1 METVGKKKK
10 LTRKQRS
17 RRKFIVL
24 IIEGIVLLVVL
35 AGLFIWSKLNK
46 INQTEK
52 FTPEEV
58 NINIDEETQDIM
70 DDYTNIALFGLDN
83 LSTGNYKGG
92 NSDVIMIASINN
104 KTKDV
109 KLVSVYRDSY
119 IDIGDDNYSKATHAH
134 GKGGPKQAIGM
145 LNKNLDLNITQYV
158 AADFNA
164 IAEVVDELGGIEL
177 DVTSAEAEEAVIYIN
192 QLNEVL
198 GTNAKYIS
206 AGTQTLNG
214 VQATAY
220 CRLRYNVGGDDYKR
234 TERQRIVLSKLLEKA
249 KSAKLTTLNSI
260 IDKVLPDIN
269 TNFSSGEILEMAAN
283 VVKYNLIEN
292 QGWPFT
298 LTNMT
303 LDGHAIV
310 VTTDLE
316 SNVKLLHEYLFEDAD
331 YEPSDV
337 VKSISKEI
345 IKQTG
350 MTAADTTIDTNP
362 FAQADTE
369 EDTTAE

>member
-17 RRKFIVL
+17 RRKVIVL

-220 CRLRYNVGGDDYKR
+220 CRLRKNVGGDDYKR

-298 LTNMT
+298 LTNMK